1 MFKNKLQK
9 FIFRKVLILFFL
21 LSILSLV
28 FMQNKLI
35 IVSGILLGT
44 VFSLLRFSYMG
55 NTFYSLLMLKNPS
68 MNVNK
73 SILRYII
80 LQLFTIVFLVILAK
94 YNILYLVSS
103 VVGILSVS
111 LVVVVNSV
119 TEGLGIT
126 KNNFE

>member
-1 MFKNKLQK
+1 
-9 FIFRKVLILFFL
+9 
-21 LSILSLV
+21 
-28 FMQNKLI
+28 MQNKLI